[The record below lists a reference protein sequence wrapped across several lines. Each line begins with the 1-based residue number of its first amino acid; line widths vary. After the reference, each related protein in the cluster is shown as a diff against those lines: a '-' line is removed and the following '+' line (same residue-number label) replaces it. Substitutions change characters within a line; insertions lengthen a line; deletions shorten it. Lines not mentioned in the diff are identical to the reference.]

1 MFFPVK
7 KIFWGLVAV
16 VILLMAVYTFNTLS
30 INFLPEEFPEA
41 FVEKFHIDRE
51 ANVPT
56 WFSAAVLFSSGIAS
70 FLIYKLE
77 KLLPDTDRFQYS
89 FWLIFM
95 GLFFFLSLDEAAM
108 VHEFTGNL
116 LNVGWVYLYAPAA
129 VLLLAYCL
137 YSLWGRKVVEPV
149 SARWITIGM
158 VLAIFGGLFMEW
170 VWFQFPL
177 PYAWSQVRLVLEEG
191 GEMLGA
197 IFILRGVLTEANHRF
212 QQAINTIKET

>member
-7 KIFWGLVAV
+7 KIFWGLIVV

-30 INFLPEEFPEA
+30 INFLPEELPEA
-41 FVEKFHIDRE
+41 FIEKFHIDQE

-56 WFSAAVLFSSGIAS
+56 WFSASVLFSTGIAS

-108 VHEFTGNL
+108 VHEFTGNM
-116 LNVGWVYLYAPAA
+116 LNVGWVYLYAPVA

-137 YSLWGRKVVEPV
+137 YSLWGRKVVEPAA
-149 SARWITIGM
+149 ARWITIGM
-158 VLAIFGGLFMEW
+158 MLAAFGGMFMEW
-170 VWFQFPL
+170 IWFQFPL
-177 PYAWSQVRLVLEEG
+177 PYAWNQARLVLEEG

-212 QQAINTIKET
+212 HQITNAIQET